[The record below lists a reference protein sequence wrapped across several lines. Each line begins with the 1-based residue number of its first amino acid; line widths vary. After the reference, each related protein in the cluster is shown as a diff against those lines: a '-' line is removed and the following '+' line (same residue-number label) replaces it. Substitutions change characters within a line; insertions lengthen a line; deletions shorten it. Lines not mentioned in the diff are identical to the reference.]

1 MFDGVIEGLMGI
13 LTWKTMLLM
22 LAGVGIASFFA
33 AAPGIGGLLLLSL
46 LMPYAMT
53 LQPYEFIALIIG
65 AATVGNTATTF
76 TSVLIGVPGGAGS
89 QATIL
94 DGYPMA
100 KRGEA
105 NRAFGAAFL
114 GSAVGA
120 VIGAATFIISLPFFS
135 PLVLSMGSPEFFM
148 FVLWGL
154 SAVAVLGGKEPVK
167 GLVAAVAGLAIALIG
182 TDARTGIER
191 FTFGSVYLWD
201 GLEIVI
207 IAMGV
212 FAVPEMF
219 ELAVKRTRISSV
231 QSLGTGLV
239 EGMKDVFRHWW
250 LVVRS
255 SMVGVWVGV
264 LPGLGSS
271 VADWFAYA
279 HAVQTE
285 KNAER
290 FGKGDVRGVLAP
302 ESSNN
307 AKEGGDLIPTLLFGI
322 PGGTSMAIILIGLVA
337 VGIQPGA
344 SMLTTQQPYMFSM
357 IWTLVIANFMAT
369 GLALLFAKQFSK
381 ACMVPFYYLVPSVF
395 LFCIV
400 GAFATNLDYNDL
412 IAFLVFSA
420 IGIFMKRFGWPRPP
434 LIIAVVL
441 GPQLQQ
447 YLWLSTDRYGLEW
460 LSHPSI
466 IVLMILITLT
476 IIWPFWLM
484 RRRKQKAIDMD
495 IQHDVRRPT
504 ENGSLIISGLL
515 LSVFGGMMWIA
526 ANNWSIFASL
536 SVYFIGTLGIFLVL
550 VQVFRDVRSK
560 RLIAL
565 GLSSQETVVAWT
577 RDDVKRE
584 LIAGAWLIGLV
595 VSLVLVGFHIT
606 FFIYPLI
613 YIWVYSGEWKRGLYI
628 SVGAVG
634 ILYFIFD
641 YMQGAI
647 WPKPLLLPFLYS

>member
-22 LAGVGIASFFA
+22 VAGVCIASFFA

-105 NRAFGAAFL
+105 NRAFGAAFV

-154 SAVAVLGGKEPVK
+154 TSVAVLGGKEPVK
-167 GLVAAVAGLAIALIG
+167 GLIAACAGLAIALIG

-191 FTFGSVYLWD
+191 FTFGSAYLWD
-201 GLEIVI
+201 GLEMVI
-207 IAMGV
+207 IAMGI

-219 ELAVKRTRISSV
+219 ELAVKRTPIAGV
-231 QSLGTGLV
+231 QSLGKGLV
-239 EGMKDVFRHWW
+239 EGMKDVFRHKW
-250 LVVRS
+250 LVVRA

-285 KNAER
+285 KNPER
-290 FGKGDVRGVLAP
+290 FGTGDVRGVLAT
-302 ESSNN
+302 ESANN

-369 GLALLFAKQFSK
+369 GLALVFAKQFSK

-395 LFCIV
+395 LFCII
-400 GAFATNLDYNDL
+400 GAYATNLDYNDL

-447 YLWLSTDRYGLEW
+447 YLWLSTDRYGQEW
-460 LSHPSI
+460 LTHPSI
-466 IVLMILITLT
+466 IMLMILIALTL
-476 IIWPFWLM
+476 IWPFWRL

-495 IQHDVRRPT
+495 IQHDVRHPT
-504 ENGSLIISGLL
+504 ENGSLIICGLL
-515 LSVFGGMMWIA
+515 LAVFASMVWVA

-536 SVYFIGTLGIFLVL
+536 SVYFIGTLGILLVL

-565 GLSSQETVVAWT
+565 GLSSQEAIVAWT
-577 RDDVKRE
+577 WDEVRRE

-595 VSLVLVGFHIT
+595 VSLVLFGFHIT
-606 FFIYPLI
+606 FFVYPLI

-634 ILYFIFD
+634 ILYLIFD